1 MGLESVTHLDDLDAT
16 NPVGTDPRSE
26 GDDHIR
32 NVKSALLTDFPG
44 ISGIVTSTHS
54 ELNYVDVTAGTLTAS
69 KAIVVDG
76 SSKIDNLKVDN
87 IDINGNTISSTDT
100 NGTITITPHGTG
112 DIILDGQ
119 KWPQADGS
127 ANYLLKTD
135 GSGQLSWVANL
146 AEDWATKTDG
156 TVASSEYSAK
166 AYAIG
171 GTGVTDASGKGSAKE
186 WATNAEDD
194 TVDTSEYSAKHYSIK
209 GAASSAAATT
219 SKNAAATSATAA
231 ASSATAAAS
240 SASSGSTS
248 ATAAASSAT
257 AAASSATAAAAS
269 ADTFD
274 DTYLGAKSSDPST
287 DNDGDALG
295 AGDLY
300 YNTSSSTL
308 QVYNG
313 SAWATA
319 ALSSTGFAT
328 LTGSET
334 LTNKTINDDNN
345 VITNLA
351 VSALKDGTDG
361 QLITWGADA
370 AATTV
375 AAGTSGHYLKSQGA
389 GSVPVF
395 AELAISSDA
404 SPQLGANLDILAHNI
419 TSSTTIMNPS
429 ISSTGKALVLGF

>member
-1 MGLESVTHLDDLDAT
+1 MGLEIVLHLDDLDAT

-32 NVKSALLTDFPG
+32 NVKTALLTDFPS

-54 ELNYVDVTAGTLTAS
+54 ELNFVDVTAGTLTAS
-69 KAIVVDG
+69 KAIVVDS

-100 NGTITITPHGTG
+100 NGTVTITPHGTG

-127 ANYLLKTD
+127 ANYLLKTN
-135 GSGQLSWVANL
+135 GSGQLSWIENL
-146 AEDWATKTDG
+146 AEDWATKSDG

-171 GTGVTDASGKGSAKE
+171 GTGITDASGKGSAKE

-209 GAASSAAATT
+209 AGASASSATSSASTATT
-219 SKNAAATSATAA
+219 KATSATSSATSATASA
-231 ASSATAAAS
+231 ATATTKANEAAAS
-240 SASSGSTS
+240 AV
-248 ATAAASSAT
+248 
-257 AAASSATAAAAS
+257 AAAAS

-274 DTYLGAKSSDPST
+274 DVYLGAKSSNPST

-300 YNTSSSTL
+300 YNTSSTTL

-319 ALSSTGFAT
+319 ALSSSGFAT

-334 LTNKTINDDNN
+334 FTNKTLTSPILN
-345 VITNLA
+345 TG
-351 VSALKDGTDG
+351 VSGTAIKDEDTM
-361 QLITWGADA
+361 ASNS
-370 AATTV
+370 ATHLSTQQSIK
-375 AAGTSGHYLKSQGA
+375 AYIHSQ
-389 GSVPVF
+389 
-395 AELAISSDA
+395 
-404 SPQLGANLDILAHNI
+404 
-419 TSSTTIMNPS
+419 STT
-429 ISSTGKALVLGF
+429 GLRLVFGF

>member
-1 MGLESVTHLDDLDAT
+1 MGLEIVLHLDDLDAT

-32 NVKSALLTDFPG
+32 NVKTALLTDFPS
-44 ISGIVTSTHS
+44 ISGVVTSTHS
-54 ELNYVDVTAGTLTAS
+54 ELNFVDVAAGTLTAS

-76 SSKIDNLKVDN
+76 SSKIDNLN
-87 IDINGNTISSTDT
+87 IDNLNINGNTISSTDT
-100 NGTITITPHGTG
+100 NGTVTITPHGTG

-127 ANYLLKTD
+127 ANYLLKTN
-135 GSGQLSWVANL
+135 GSGQLSWVENL
-146 AEDWATKTDG
+146 AEDWATKSDG

-171 GTGVTDASGKGSAKE
+171 GTGITDASGKGSAKE

-209 GAASSAAATT
+209 AGASSSSATSSASTATT
-219 SKNAAATSATAA
+219 KATSATSSATSATASA
-231 ASSATAAAS
+231 ATATTKANEAAAS
-240 SASSGSTS
+240 AV
-248 ATAAASSAT
+248 
-257 AAASSATAAAAS
+257 AAAAS

-274 DTYLGAKSSDPST
+274 DVYLGAKSSNPST

-300 YNTSSSTL
+300 YNTSSTTL

-319 ALSSTGFAT
+319 ALSSSGFAT

-334 LTNKTINDDNN
+334 FTNKTLTSPILNTGVSGT
-345 VITNLA
+345 VIKDEDTMASN
-351 VSALKDGTDG
+351 SATHLSTQQSIKAY
-361 QLITWGADA
+361 I
-370 AATTV
+370 
-375 AAGTSGHYLKSQGA
+375 HSQ
-389 GSVPVF
+389 
-395 AELAISSDA
+395 
-404 SPQLGANLDILAHNI
+404 
-419 TSSTTIMNPS
+419 STT
-429 ISSTGKALVLGF
+429 GLRLVFGF

>member
-16 NPVGTDPRSE
+16 NPLGTDPRSE

-32 NVKSALLTDFPG
+32 NIKSMLLTDFPN
-44 ISGIVTSTHS
+44 ISGVVTSTHS
-54 ELNYVDVTAGTLTAS
+54 ELNFVDVTAGALTAS
-69 KAIVVDG
+69 KAIVVDS

-100 NGTITITPHGTG
+100 NGSVTITPHGTG

-127 ANYLLKTD
+127 AGYILKTN
-135 GSGQLSWVANL
+135 GSAQLSWIENL

-156 TVASSEYSAK
+156 TVASSEYSSK

-171 GTGVTDASGKGSAKE
+171 GTGVTDTSGKGAAKE

-209 GAASSAAATT
+209 ASASSSAATT
-219 SKNAAATSATAA
+219 SKNAAATSATAS

-240 SASSGSTS
+240 SASAGSTS
-248 ATAAASSAT
+248 ATASASSAT

-274 DTYLGAKSSDPST
+274 DTYYGAKSSDPST
-287 DNDGDALG
+287 DNDGDSRTT
-295 AGDLY
+295 GDLY
-300 YNTSSSTL
+300 FNSSANNL
-308 QVYNG
+308 RVWNG
-313 SAWATA
+313 SAWQVA
-319 ALSSTGFAT
+319 
-328 LTGSET
+328 
-334 LTNKTINDDNN
+334 
-345 VITNLA
+345 A
-351 VSALKDGTDG
+351 VS
-361 QLITWGADA
+361 
-370 AATTV
+370 
-375 AAGTSGHYLKSQGA
+375 TSGM
-389 GSVPVF
+389 
-395 AELAISSDA
+395 ISEVSDDS
-404 SPQLGANLDILAHNI
+404 SPQLGANLDILAYNI

>member
-1 MGLESVTHLDDLDAT
+1 MGLEIVLHLDDLDAT

-32 NVKSALLTDFPG
+32 NVKTALLTDFPS
-44 ISGIVTSTHS
+44 ISGVVTSTHS
-54 ELNYVDVTAGTLTAS
+54 ELNFVDVTAGTLTAS

-76 SSKIDNLKVDN
+76 SSKIDNLN
-87 IDINGNTISSTDT
+87 IDNLNINGNTISSTDT
-100 NGTITITPHGTG
+100 NGTVTITPHGTG

-127 ANYLLKTD
+127 ANYLLKTN
-135 GSGQLSWVANL
+135 GSGQLSWIENL
-146 AEDWATKTDG
+146 AEDWATKSDG

-171 GTGVTDASGKGSAKE
+171 GTGITDASGKGSAKE

-209 GAASSAAATT
+209 AGASASSATSSASTATT
-219 SKNAAATSATAA
+219 KATSATSSATSATASA
-231 ASSATAAAS
+231 ATATTKANEAAAS
-240 SASSGSTS
+240 AV
-248 ATAAASSAT
+248 
-257 AAASSATAAAAS
+257 AAAAS

-274 DTYLGAKSSDPST
+274 DVYLGAKSSNPST

-300 YNTSSSTL
+300 YNTSSTTL

-319 ALSSTGFAT
+319 ALSSSGFAT

-334 LTNKTINDDNN
+334 FTNKTLTSPILN
-345 VITNLA
+345 TG
-351 VSALKDGTDG
+351 VSGTAIKDEDTM
-361 QLITWGADA
+361 ASNS
-370 AATTV
+370 ATHLSTQQSIK
-375 AAGTSGHYLKSQGA
+375 AYIHSQ
-389 GSVPVF
+389 
-395 AELAISSDA
+395 
-404 SPQLGANLDILAHNI
+404 
-419 TSSTTIMNPS
+419 STT
-429 ISSTGKALVLGF
+429 GLRLVFGF